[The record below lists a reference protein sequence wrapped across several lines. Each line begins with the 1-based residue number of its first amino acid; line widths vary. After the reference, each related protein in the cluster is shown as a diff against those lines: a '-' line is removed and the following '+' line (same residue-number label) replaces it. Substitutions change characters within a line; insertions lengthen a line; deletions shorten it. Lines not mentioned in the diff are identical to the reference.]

1 MAKRKALKG
10 KDFMVFVG
18 GKAIALATNH
28 TLGLNAET
36 SDTSS
41 KDDGIWSDSEIT
53 SMAWTASSESIG
65 APTEGEEVDISYEEL
80 LDLFLAGEPVD
91 LICGIPKNKS
101 NDGVP
106 EGGWQVPDSSSPSLT
121 HYKGKALIT
130 SVEMT
135 GGSKDNA
142 TISASF
148 TGVGKLEKVA
158 KAMVMASNK
167 AVQETVEAGN

>member
-18 GKAIALATNH
+18 GKAIALATSH
-28 TLGLNAET
+28 TLSLNAET

-41 KDDGIWSDSEIT
+41 KDDGMWAESEIT
-53 SMAWTASSESIG
+53 GMSWQASSESIG
-65 APTEGEEVDISYEEL
+65 AVTEDAAVDLSYEEL
-80 LDLFLAGEPVD
+80 FDMMLAGKPVD
-91 LICGIPKNKS
+91 VICGLPKTTS

-106 EGGWQVPDSSSPSLT
+106 EGGWLVPDGTSPSLV

-130 SVEMT
+130 SVELT
-135 GGSKDNA
+135 GANKDN
-142 TISASF
+142 TSISATF

-158 KAMVMASNK
+158 K
-167 AVQETVEAGN
+167 GG